1 MTTLKEALKNKLN
14 KYQLSQVPSSYD
26 TIGTIALFSKFPE
39 SLKKKE
45 KIIAK
50 TLLKLN
56 KNIKTV
62 AKKTKKFSGRFRLQK
77 IKIIAGEKTKETIH
91 KENNVLLKLNIET
104 CYFSPRLSN
113 ERLRIVKQI
122 KKNETI
128 LVMFSG
134 VAVYP
139 IILSKKTKAKEIYA
153 VEINPIAHKYAL
165 ENLKL
170 NKIQNVKLFKGDVKK
185 ILPKIKKKFDRIIM
199 PLPKSAHK
207 HLNLAKMKLKKQGT
221 IHLYLFSNEKE
232 FKKIKEIYSKNFK
245 KLKLVRCGG
254 YAPGVYRIC
263 LDLKN

>member
-1 MTTLKEALKNKLN
+1 MKLPHSYSITGDILVLN
-14 KYQLSQVPSSYD
+14 KSI
-26 TIGTIALFSKFPE
+26 T
-39 SLKKKE
+39 KKQ
-45 KIIAK
+45 AQQ
-50 TLLKLN
+50 LLKQN
-56 KNIKTV
+56 KTIKV
-62 AKKTKKFSGRFRLQK
+62 IAQKTGIHKGKYRLQK
-77 IKIIAGEKTKETIH
+77 LKILAGEKRKTTIH
-91 KENNVLLKLNIET
+91 KESGCLFNLNVEK

-134 VAVYP
+134 VAIYP
-139 IILSKKTKAKEIYA
+139 IILSKNTKAKEIYA
-153 VEINPIAHKYAL
+153 VEINPTAHKYAL